1 MDLQSLRSQYGAK
14 WARTGALILF
24 VVTGILLVASLTS
37 ARSQGALLQAGT
49 GITALYTSATTS

>member
-1 MDLQSLRSQYGAK
+1 MDLQRLQHGAK

-24 VVTGILLVASLTS
+24 VVTGVLLVASLST